1 MADEKKQVKKEYN
14 LLEDSFRLSSQVT
27 STGYNSTIDGRKFVI
42 DFVKDF
48 NGYRVSQFASLCSLQ
63 DTPAGKLWIPI
74 SPAKYEVDGLTKQQ
88 LFELATAQ
96 AIELNDEQRKEFI
109 RMFHPRLVKFMEK
122 KQAQY
127 DA

>member
-1 MADEKKQVKKEYN
+1 MSDEKKSKKEHN
-14 LLEDSFRLSSQVT
+14 LLEDSFKLSSQVT

-48 NGYRVSQFASLCSLQ
+48 NGHRVSQFASLCSLQ
-63 DTPAGKLWIPI
+63 DTPVGPLWIPTN
-74 SPAKYEVDGLTKQQ
+74 PAKYEVDSLTKQQ

-96 AIELNDEQRKEFI
+96 AIELNDTQKKEFI
-109 RMFHPRLVKFMEK
+109 KLFYPRLVKFMEK
-122 KQAQY
+122 KQAAY

>member
-1 MADEKKQVKKEYN
+1 MAAEENKKKYN
-14 LLEDSFRLSSQVT
+14 LLEDSFKLSSQVT

-63 DTPAGKLWIPI
+63 DTPAGKMWIPTN
-74 SPAKYEVDGLTKQQ
+74 PAKYEVEGLTKQQ

-96 AIELNDEQRKEFI
+96 AIELNETQKKEFVK
-109 RMFHPRLVKFMEK
+109 MFYPRLVKFMEK
-122 KQAQY
+122 KQAAY
-127 DA
+127 NA